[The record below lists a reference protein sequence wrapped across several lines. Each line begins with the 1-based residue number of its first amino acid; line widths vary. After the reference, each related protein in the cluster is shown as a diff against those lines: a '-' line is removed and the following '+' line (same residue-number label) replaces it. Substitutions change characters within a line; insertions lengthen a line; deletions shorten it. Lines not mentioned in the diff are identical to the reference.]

1 MSAPMTPEPWEG
13 WVDMAARALDVPID
27 PAHRGGVI
35 ANLQRL
41 AELAASLE
49 TPALDVADESAS
61 VFRP

>member
-1 MSAPMTPEPWEG
+1 MSAPMTTEQWQG
-13 WVDMAARALDVPID
+13 WVDTAAQALELPID

-41 AELAASLE
+41 AQLAASLE